1 MRGWMLVVVA
11 LVVAIGGYAAMKQV
25 TKRPAITTSKPAPA
39 AIVTTEAAAYRMID
53 AGLTITGSVAAKDPL
68 SVGAEANG
76 LRIEQVPVE
85 EGDVVQRGQLLARLN
100 SSVLEAQRAAL
111 QARYDSSQAQVRK
124 AIQPNRPQDIAGLA
138 LAVQAAD
145 ATVNMEIANLRQAQ
159 SSLENAEKNVARYRD
174 SLSQG
179 YVTAQE
185 TETRFTEADRQRAAV
200 QMSRERIENAKFQAD
215 QARQRLQLAKLGGR
229 SEDVE
234 IARATSQEI
243 AAQIAQI
250 DAQIDQTRVV
260 APDSGLITRR
270 DAHIG
275 DISSPSKV
283 LFQIVRQDQLELK
296 AQIPEVE
303 LPRLRVGQV
312 AVLDFNGKKLKG
324 RVWQVS
330 PSVDPDTRLG
340 EARILLPLHSG
351 LKTGMFVGGSL
362 EMGTRRALTIPAR
375 AMSAESGRQFVLT
388 VNPDNRVQRRTITTG
403 IRSGDRVEVLSGL
416 EVGEMIVV
424 EGAGFLNDGDL
435 IQTAAKKP

>member
-1 MRGWMLVVVA
+1 MRGWLLVVVA
-11 LVVAIGGYAAMKQV
+11 LVVAIGGYVTLKQV
-25 TKRPAITTSKPAPA
+25 TKRPTITASKPAPA
-39 AIVTTEAAAYRMID
+39 AIVTTEAAAYRTVE

-68 SVGAEANG
+68 SVGAEPNG
-76 LRIEQVPVE
+76 LRIEEVPVE

-111 QARYDSSQAQVRK
+111 QARYQSSQAQVRK
-124 AIQPNRPQDIAGLA
+124 AVQPNRPQDIAGLE
-138 LAVQAAD
+138 LAVRAAE

-159 SSLENAEKNVARYRD
+159 SSLENAEKNVARYRE

-185 TETRFTEADRQRAAV
+185 TETRFTEFDRQRAAV

-215 QARQRLQLAKLGGR
+215 QARQRLQLARIGGR
-229 SEDVE
+229 AEDVE
-234 IARATSQEI
+234 IAQATGQEI
-243 AAQIAQI
+243 AAQIAQL

-260 APDSGLITRR
+260 APDSGLITKR
-270 DAHIG
+270 DAHLG

-283 LFQIVRQDQLELK
+283 LFQMVRENQLELR

-303 LPRLRVGQV
+303 LPRVRTGQT
-312 AVLDFNGKKLKG
+312 AVLEFAGKKLKG

-330 PSVDPDTRLG
+330 PSVDPETRLG
-340 EARILLPLHSG
+340 EARIILPLHSG
-351 LKTGMFVGGSL
+351 LKTGMFVGGTL
-362 EMGTRRALTIPAR
+362 EMGTRRALTIPTR

-403 IRSGDRVEVLSGL
+403 VRSGDRVEVTSGL
-416 EVGEMIVV
+416 EAGEVIVV